1 MDGKVLVLGATGLIG
16 RHVLGALRRAGYA
29 AIGVSRRRPAGETAS
44 GWRELDF
51 GSLLTPQDWL
61 PQLDGV
67 TAVVNCVGI
76 IRESRAGDFERLHHG
91 APVALF
97 AACEQLAVRRV
108 VHISALGSAPDA
120 ATPYWRSKGA
130 ADADLWQRRLSACVL
145 RPSLVYGDDG
155 ASSILFRTLATLP
168 VLWLPE
174 AQRAQ
179 VQPIHVEDLSALVLE
194 LVREPG
200 VVPPL
205 LAAVGPRAMRLV
217 DYLGALRSGMGGAA
231 GKVMTPPRP
240 LARLAARVAGLHPA
254 SALTPAA
261 LIMLEHSAQGGNT
274 ADAAPA
280 QGLLALQGRTLRD
293 PLSFATPAQLPGAT
307 LAWGLP
313 LLTMAMAVLWLITA
327 YVSWFVWPHAQS
339 AQWLAA
345 CGIDGVLAEPVLLL
359 ASLLDAGIGV
369 LLLVRPQRWLWGLQL
384 ALVAGYTAVMSIC
397 LPAFWSHPFGPLS
410 KNLPLMALMAVLW
423 RLDSRKG

>member
-1 MDGKVLVLGATGLIG
+1 MDGTILVLGASGLIG
-16 RHVLGALRRAGYA
+16 GHVLRALRRAGYA
-29 AIGVSRRRPAGETAS
+29 AIGVSRRRPDGEPAA

-51 GSLLTPQDWL
+51 GGMLTPQDWL

-76 IRESRAGDFERLHHG
+76 IRESRPGDFERLHHA

-108 VHISALGSAPDA
+108 VQVSALGSAPDA
-120 ATPYWRSKGA
+120 ATAYWRSKGA

-155 ASSILFRTLATLP
+155 ASSVLFRSLATMPL
-168 VLWLPE
+168 LLLPE
-174 AQRAQ
+174 AQRAR
-179 VQPIHVEDLSALVLE
+179 VQPIHVDDLSALVLE
-194 LVREPG
+194 LLREPG

-205 LAAVGPRAMRLV
+205 LAAVGPRAVRLA
-217 DYLGALRSGMGGAA
+217 DYLGALRSGMGAA
-231 GKVMTPPRP
+231 PGMVLNLPRP
-240 LARLAARVAGLHPA
+240 LARLAAALAGWHPA
-254 SALTPAA
+254 STLTPAA
-261 LIMLEHSAQGGNT
+261 QTMLEHSADGGNT

-280 QGLLALQGRTLRD
+280 QRLLAQQGQVLRD
-293 PLSFATPAQLPGAT
+293 PASFAAPAQLPGAT

-313 LLTMAMAVLWLITA
+313 LLTIAMALLWLITA

-339 AQWLAA
+339 VQWLAA
-345 CGIDGVLAEPVLLL
+345 CGIDAALGEPVLLL

-369 LLLVRPQRWLWGLQL
+369 LLLVRPRRWLWGVQL
-384 ALVAGYTAVMSIC
+384 ALVAGYTAAMSVC